1 MRTRSKQKRVFWGL
15 ASSTVFFFRF
25 CSGWKIVSSPLDVVA
40 AAVGAAAD
48 GAAAD
53 GAAAVA
59 DGAAAAVGVGVD
71 VAVAVAFAVAA
82 AVATAAVVVVAIAA
96 VVVVAA
102 VGVETAEVASWA
114 ATGRGGRRS
123 WGCLGRRRRLDP
135 KD

>member
-25 CSGWKIVSSPLDVVA
+25 CSGWKIVSSPPDVVA
-40 AAVGAAAD
+40 AAV
-48 GAAAD
+48 

-82 AVATAAVVVVAIAA
+82 AVATVAVVVVAIAA

-114 ATGRGGRRS
+114 VTGRGGRRS

>member
-1 MRTRSKQKRVFWGL
+1 MGL

-40 AAVGAAAD
+40 AAVGAAAV
-48 GAAAD
+48 G
-53 GAAAVA
+53 
-59 DGAAAAVGVGVD
+59 AAAVGVGVD